1 MSRGVQLTREQRE
14 LILAKYKSGLTYKQ
28 VADEMNVSH
37 ATVGNIVRASG
48 YDRYHVGS
56 SIAKSIP
63 VANTQPSQSPAKA
76 AESRQEMR
84 VISRTQKLQSP
95 VTGFTYTVSTD
106 SDVVEIESDSALMS
120 IRVQDIEAY
129 IKELQDICKMLGNRP
144 S

>member
-1 MSRGVQLTREQRE
+1 MPRGQVLTQEMRE
-14 LILAKYKSGLTYKQ
+14 LVLSTYKSGLTYRQ
-28 VADEMNVSH
+28 VADQLGISH
-37 ATVGNIVRASG
+37 MTVGRIVRASG

-63 VANTQPSQSPAKA
+63 IANTQPSQSPVKA

-95 VTGFTYTVSTD
+95 VTGFCYTVSTD
-106 SDVVEIESDSALMS
+106 SEVIDIESDTALMQINVSS
-120 IRVQDIEAY
+120 IDNFIDELTK
-129 IKELQDICKMLGNRP
+129 IKKMLGNRP